1 MPAGLYLH
9 VPFCQSK
16 CHYCDFYS
24 ITDSYQVKAFIA
36 ALKQEVGLN
45 CKLYQEFDTLYLGG
59 GTPSLLT
66 AADLTAI
73 LTIIRDQF
81 SFFPDSEITLE
92 ANPDDVT
99 PEKLRLWKELG
110 VNRLSLGVQSLNDD
124 ELQFLGRRHTAIQAR
139 QAISLAR
146 EAGFDNLGIDL
157 IYALPG
163 QTEAGWLATLQAVL
177 AYEPE
182 HISCYQLTIEEKTP
196 LGKQWARGEIAPAS
210 EEQQRTFFLHH
221 CRKFNKPGA
230 TCIMKSPTSP
240 GKNTT
245 SPATIPSI
253 GSRSLTSAWDPPP
266 TPLTA
271 GRAAGMSLRCR
282 NIAACWGRAG
292 RPWPGQSC

>member
-66 AADLTAI
+66 AKDLTAI
-73 LTIIRDQF
+73 FAIIRDHF

-124 ELQFLGRRHTAIQAR
+124 ELQFLGRRHTAAQAR

-163 QTEAGWLATLQAVL
+163 QTEAGWLATLDEVMDFA
-177 AYEPE
+177 PE
-182 HISCYQLTIEEKTP
+182 HLSCYQLTIEAKTP
-196 LGKQWARGEIAPAS
+196 LGQKLARGEIKPAD
-210 EEQQRTFFLHH
+210 EEQQRAFFLITADYLEA
-221 CRKFNKPGA
+221 GA

-245 SPATIPSI
+245 SPATTPSI
-253 GSRSLTSAWDPPP
+253 GSRSLTSAWDPRP
-266 TPLTA
+266 TPSTA
-271 GRAAGMSLRCR
+271 GRAAGMSL
-282 NIAACWGRAG
+282 
-292 RPWPGQSC
+292 Q